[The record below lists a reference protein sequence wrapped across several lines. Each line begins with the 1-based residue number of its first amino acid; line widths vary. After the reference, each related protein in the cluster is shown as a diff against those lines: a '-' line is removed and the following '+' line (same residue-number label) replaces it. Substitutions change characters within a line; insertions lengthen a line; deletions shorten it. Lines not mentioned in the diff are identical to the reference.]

1 MVPYSYMAKMRVT
14 PIEETNT
21 GIYVWQMPDNSV
33 VRDEDGNTLSIP
45 SLRGDIRQIK
55 KLKNVA
61 KSYGLEDGHP
71 LFFSGHRQVTEEELE
86 EQKVRAD
93 LGLVPDPQDLPA
105 MMEYVKDMR
114 EMKLG

>member
-1 MVPYSYMAKMRVT
+1 MPRMKVT
-14 PIEETNT
+14 PVEEVNY
-21 GIYVWQMPDNSV
+21 GVYVWQMPDKSI

-45 SLRGDIRQIK
+45 SMRGDIRQIQ
-55 KLKNVA
+55 KLKNA
-61 KSYGLEDGHP
+61 ARREGLTEGRP

-86 EQKVRAD
+86 EQKARAE

-105 MMEYVKDMR
+105 MMEYVKEMR